1 MHLHYRRAMA
11 IEYLDPK
18 AEPAEPV
25 TPYALSAGGGTLT
38 VGLLANGFPDS
49 VPFLDAVGESLRRV
63 RPDLEIRAWN
73 KGNAS
78 MVADDELM
86 GEITDGCDVVV
97 AAYGH

>member
-1 MHLHYRRAMA
+1 MA

-25 TPYALSAGGGTLT
+25 TLYDLSAGSGTLT

-63 RPDLEIRAWN
+63 RPDVEVRAWN

-78 MVADDELM
+78 MVADDQLM
-86 GEITDGCDVVV
+86 GEITDDCDAVV

>member
-1 MHLHYRRAMA
+1 MA

-25 TPYALSAGGGTLT
+25 TPYNLAAGSGTLT
-38 VGLLANGFPDS
+38 IGLLANGFPDS

-63 RPDLEIRAWN
+63 RPDLEVRAWN

-78 MVADDELM
+78 MVADDQLI
-86 GEITDGCDVVV
+86 GEITDDCDAVV

>member
-1 MHLHYRRAMA
+1 MA

-25 TPYALSAGGGTLT
+25 TPYDLSASSGTLT

-63 RPDLEIRAWN
+63 RPDVEVRAWN

-78 MVADDELM
+78 MVADDQLM
-86 GEITDGCDVVV
+86 GEITDDCDAVV

>member
-1 MHLHYRRAMA
+1 MA

-18 AEPAEPV
+18 AEPAEAV
-25 TPYALSAGGGTLT
+25 TPYELSAGGGALT

-63 RPDLEIRAWN
+63 RPDLEVRAWN

-78 MVADDELM
+78 MVADEQLM
-86 GEITDGCDVVV
+86 GQITDDCDAVV

>member
-1 MHLHYRRAMA
+1 MA

-25 TPYALSAGGGTLT
+25 TPYDLSAGGGTLT

-49 VPFLDAVGESLRRV
+49 APFLDAVGESLRRV
-63 RPDLEIRAWN
+63 RPDLEVRAWN

-78 MVADDELM
+78 MVADDQLI
-86 GEITDGCDVVV
+86 GEITESCDAVV

>member
-1 MHLHYRRAMA
+1 MA

-25 TPYALSAGGGTLT
+25 TPYDLSAGSGTLT

-63 RPDLEIRAWN
+63 RPDVEVRAWN

-78 MVADDELM
+78 MVADDQFM
-86 GEITDGCDVVV
+86 GEITDDCDAVV

>member
-1 MHLHYRRAMA
+1 MA

-25 TPYALSAGGGTLT
+25 TPYDLSAGSGTLT

-63 RPDLEIRAWN
+63 RPDVEVRAWN

-78 MVADDELM
+78 MVADDQLM
-86 GEITDGCDVVV
+86 VEITDDCDAVV